1 MKLALK
7 FSYNGKDF
15 RGYARQPQQKTIEGE
30 IISSLVNNGFI
41 ENTNVSEFRSAS
53 RTDKGVSALGNIIAF
68 KIDKYPNTILKVLN
82 DDLQDIIFYGF
93 KEVNIDFYPRH
104 AKQRRY
110 RYYLKNNNFDNDK
123 IISVATSFAGEH
135 NFSNFARIELGK
147 DPERIIDNIL
157 IEFQN
162 DFIVLEFSAQ
172 NFLWNQVRRIVS
184 AISKTGLGKIEK
196 EEVIEAL
203 HNPDKKVD
211 FGLAPAEPLV
221 LTDIVYDFEFEID
234 NLYYKSLNKLEK
246 NIISSL

>member
-41 ENTNVSEFRSAS
+41 ENTKVSEFRSAS

-82 DDLQDIIFYGF
+82 DDLKDIIFYGF
-93 KEVNIDFYPRH
+93 KEVNIDFYPRY

-110 RYYLKNNNFDNDK
+110 RYYLKNNNFDKDK

-135 NFSNFARIELGK
+135 NFSNFARIEIGK

-203 HNPDKKVD
+203 NNPDKKVD
-211 FGLAPAEPLV
+211 FGLAPAEPLI

-234 NLYYKSLNKLEK
+234 NSYYKSLNKLEK